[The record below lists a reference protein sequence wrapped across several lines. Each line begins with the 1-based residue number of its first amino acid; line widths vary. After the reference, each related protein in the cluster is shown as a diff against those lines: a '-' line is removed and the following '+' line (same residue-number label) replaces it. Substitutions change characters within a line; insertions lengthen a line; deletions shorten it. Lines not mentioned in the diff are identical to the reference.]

1 VEVAVRI
8 RAARRA
14 DLGLL
19 LEALGEE
26 HYVYFRDVF
35 HVQEE
40 GLGRILFAFDEEG
53 GTLVGGV
60 LASWAGPHEK
70 EIQEHLLGVPMIAHL
85 HVARPSRGRGYG
97 RQLLMAAEHVLRE
110 QGHEWVL
117 IGVNSDNHSAR
128 ALYLHLGY
136 EPARHPDLRSI
147 DPLDETQRFDVY
159 VARLDRVLP
168 PPSRLDL

>member
-1 VEVAVRI
+1 MGVTVQI
-8 RAARRA
+8 RAARRE
-14 DLGLL
+14 DLDLL
-19 LEALGEE
+19 PDALGDQ
-26 HYVYFRDVF
+26 HYDYFRGHFPLQD
-35 HVQEE
+35 E
-40 GLGRILFAFDEEG
+40 GLGRILFAFEERDRG
-53 GTLVGGV
+53 LVGGV
-60 LASWAGPHEK
+60 LASWAGTHEWQIK
-70 EIQEHLLGVPMIAHL
+70 QHLLGVPMIAHL
-85 HVARPSRGRGYG
+85 HVARLSRGHGYG

-136 EPARHPDLRSI
+136 GRARHPDLRSI
-147 DPLDETQRFDVY
+147 DPLDGTNKFDVY